1 MTGWYAYLRK
11 LWLVRWRP
19 LLWVLR
25 YWFRPIFI
33 SYSRTSIAGR
43 VILGI
48 PSDIS
53 SLNANGQAQL
63 WENFPDR
70 NKPPFG
76 TATPDV
82 DNFITKSWRVG
93 GGGRPFDN
101 FAKNGGMRA
110 ISNIPRNDLEVID
123 RYSLISFSTGMVWT
137 SLINPTVYQQKL
149 NKKLVN
155 WCDELTYREKSSQTI
170 FKEGVWKI
178 KRKLEEVHLPTNNL
192 WEELLSENDKQNEVD
207 NSN

>member
-1 MTGWYAYLRK
+1 
-11 LWLVRWRP
+11 
-19 LLWVLR
+19 
-25 YWFRPIFI
+25 
-33 SYSRTSIAGR
+33 
-43 VILGI
+43 
-48 PSDIS
+48 
-53 SLNANGQAQL
+53 
-63 WENFPDR
+63 
-70 NKPPFG
+70 
-76 TATPDV
+76 
-82 DNFITKSWRVG
+82 
-93 GGGRPFDN
+93 
-101 FAKNGGMRA
+101 
-110 ISNIPRNDLEVID
+110 
-123 RYSLISFSTGMVWT
+123 MVWT